1 MLKSSYKKHIGRRV
15 IRTKALYLQSRKLKI
30 MIKRFL
36 TIAAFAVGM
45 LATTGLFAQD
55 DIVILINNETS
66 RQQLFELRQELAA
79 SNINFLYTP
88 EFNSE
93 RKLTSIMVEVTT
105 QDGYSGNYQTS
116 LMDDNK
122 KVYIIRKFAAD
133 ADTPFC
139 VGDCGDFVE

>member
-1 MLKSSYKKHIGRRV
+1 
-15 IRTKALYLQSRKLKI
+15 

-45 LATTGLFAQD
+45 LTTTGLFAQD

-66 RQQLFELRQELAA
+66 RQQLWELRQELAESA
-79 SNINFLYTP
+79 INFQYTP
-88 EFNSE
+88 QFNSE

-105 QDGYSGNYQTS
+105 QDGFSGNYQTS

-122 KVYIIRKFAAD
+122 KIYIIRKFAAD

-139 VGDCGDFVE
+139 VGECEDFVE